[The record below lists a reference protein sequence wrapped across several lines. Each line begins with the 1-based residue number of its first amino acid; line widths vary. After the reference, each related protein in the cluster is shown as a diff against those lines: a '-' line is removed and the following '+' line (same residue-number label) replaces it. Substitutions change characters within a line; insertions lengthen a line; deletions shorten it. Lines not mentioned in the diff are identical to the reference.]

1 MANAASECATA
12 DGETNDREKISGAI
26 TNPFFSHCAG
36 RSRRMAFTGASLS
49 ADDADKAQMSSAS
62 HLRNLRITIPAV
74 ISLEPELTALPDTG
88 VLIARERRDAVSIYP
103 ELRILTWAGVMLIS
117 TGVGVYITKH
127 LDDIGPLAI
136 ATVVGL
142 AAAACYA
149 WAYWK
154 RSRTASLADDYVL
167 LLAALL
173 ASADIGYIEHHY
185 RLLGNSWPRHFLFLA
200 ILHAATAYFFRSRL
214 VLSLS
219 VASLA
224 AWLGIERRSV
234 DAIFESAIETSL
246 RAFLCAAIVVA
257 WRAVDRKLR
266 PASTFS
272 SLFDHAAANL
282 AFWASLILA
291 AHDETRLTG
300 CLIAIALAAASM
312 IYGQRTREGTFVIYA
327 WVYGTIAVDIAICNA
342 IRDEIFITFYLL
354 VSTIAAIVG
363 LFLTHARLRRT
374 A

>member
-1 MANAASECATA
+1 
-12 DGETNDREKISGAI
+12 
-26 TNPFFSHCAG
+26 
-36 RSRRMAFTGASLS
+36 L
-49 ADDADKAQMSSAS
+49 
-62 HLRNLRITIPAV
+62 
-74 ISLEPELTALPDTG
+74 ISLEPELTQLPDTG

-103 ELRILTWAGVMLIS
+103 ELRLLTWAGVMLIS
-117 TGVGVYITKH
+117 TGVAVYVAKH

-136 ATVVGL
+136 AAVIGL

-154 RSRTASLADDYVL
+154 RSRKAALADDYVL

-185 RLLGNSWPRHFLFLA
+185 HLLGDSWPRHFLFLA
-200 ILHAATAYFFRSRL
+200 ILHAVTAYFFQSRL

-234 DAIFESAIETSL
+234 DAIFEAPVATAV
-246 RAFLCAAIVVA
+246 RAFLCAAIVVV
-257 WRAVDRKLR
+257 WRVIDAKLR
-266 PASTFS
+266 PATTFT

-282 AFWASLILA
+282 AFWGALTFA
-291 AHDETRLTG
+291 VHRETELLG
-300 CLIAIALAAASM
+300 CAIAVVLAVAAM
-312 IYGQRTREGTFVIYA
+312 FYAQRTREGTFVIYA
-327 WVYGTIAVDIAICNA
+327 WVYGTIAVDIAVCVA
-342 IRDEIFITFYLL
+342 LRDQVLIVFYLL
-354 VSTIAAIVG
+354 VSTIAAIIG
-363 LFLTHARLRRT
+363 LFLSHARLRRT

>member
-1 MANAASECATA
+1 M
-12 DGETNDREKISGAI
+12 
-26 TNPFFSHCAG
+26 
-36 RSRRMAFTGASLS
+36 
-49 ADDADKAQMSSAS
+49 
-62 HLRNLRITIPAV
+62 
-74 ISLEPELTALPDTG
+74 ISLEPELAQLPDTG
-88 VLIARERRDAVSIYP
+88 VLIARERREAVSIYP

-136 ATVVGL
+136 AAVIGL

-154 RSRTASLADDYVL
+154 RSRKAALVDDYVL

-185 RLLGNSWPRHFLFLA
+185 HLLGDSWPRHFLLLA
-200 ILHAATAYFFRSRL
+200 ILHAVTAYFFQSRL

-234 DAIFESAIETSL
+234 DTFFDSPASTAS
-246 RAFLCAAIVVA
+246 RAFTCAVIVVA
-257 WRAVDRKLR
+257 WRLIDRKLR
-266 PASTFS
+266 PATTFS

-282 AFWASLILA
+282 AFWGSLILA
-291 AHDETRLTG
+291 FKDDTRLLG
-300 CLIAIALAAASM
+300 CAITIVLAAAAVL
-312 IYGQRTREGTFVIYA
+312 YAKRTREGTFVIYA
-327 WVYGTIAVDIAICNA
+327 WVYGTIAIDIAVCKA
-342 IRDEIFITFYLL
+342 IHDEIFITFYLL

-363 LFLTHARLRRT
+363 LFLSHARLRR
-374 A
+374 AA

>member
-1 MANAASECATA
+1 M
-12 DGETNDREKISGAI
+12 I
-26 TNPFFSHCAG
+26 T
-36 RSRRMAFTGASLS
+36 
-49 ADDADKAQMSSAS
+49 
-62 HLRNLRITIPAV
+62 
-74 ISLEPELTALPDTG
+74 LEPELALLRDSAVLDADTAA

-103 ELRILTWAGVMLIS
+103 ELRLLTWAGVMLVS

-136 ATVVGL
+136 AAGIGL

-149 WAYWK
+149 WSYWK
-154 RSRTASLADDYVL
+154 RTRTAAMADDYVL

-185 RLLGNSWPRHFLFLA
+185 HLLGSSWPRHFLLLA
-200 ILHAATAYFFRSRL
+200 ILHAVTAYFFRSRL

-234 DAIFESAIETSL
+234 DAIFEAPVATAG
-246 RAFLCAAIVVA
+246 RAFVCAVIVLA
-257 WRAVDRKLR
+257 WRVIDRKLR
-266 PASTFS
+266 PLTAFS

-282 AFWASLILA
+282 AFWGSLALA
-291 AHDETRLTG
+291 AHKETRLLG
-300 CLIAIALAAASM
+300 CAIGVALAVAAM
-312 IYGQRTREGTFVIYA
+312 LWARRTREATFVIYA
-327 WVYGTIAVDIAICNA
+327 WVYGTIAVDIAVSDA
-342 IRDEIFITFYLL
+342 IHEPIFITFYLL
-354 VSTIAAIVG
+354 VSTIGAIIG